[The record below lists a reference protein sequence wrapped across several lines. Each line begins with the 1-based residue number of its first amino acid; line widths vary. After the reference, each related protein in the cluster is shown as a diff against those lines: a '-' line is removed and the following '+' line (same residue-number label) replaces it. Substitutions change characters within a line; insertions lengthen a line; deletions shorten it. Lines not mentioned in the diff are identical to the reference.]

1 MLDIVELIKQEVIN
15 RSNSFEQST
24 KNTKDEYNLYKEHIQ
39 YVYKYATLIIE
50 ELDVDIEVVKLS
62 ALLHDIS
69 MTDSSFDREKHNE
82 YSSIIAEELLLKENY
97 DKEKIEKIKL
107 CILNHSSKRKEY
119 RTTKE
124 EQVLVDADA
133 MAHFDCIESLY
144 SLANKVIG
152 LNDKDSLN
160 FVKEKLTKDYNEISD
175 NVKKYISD
183 KYENVMKSKSINDI
197 LNKDKE
203 VC

>member
-39 YVYKYATLIIE
+39 YVYKYVTLIIE

-69 MTDSSFDREKHNE
+69 MTDSSSDREKHNE

-160 FVKEKLTKDYNEISD
+160 FVKEKLTQDYNEISD

>member
-39 YVYKYATLIIE
+39 YVYKYVTLIIE